1 MRTPCRYLD
10 GQVAVGASKDEV
22 WSDLNGEVGDV
33 LLKRLATRS
42 AALASRRQSPLSQGA
57 LKAN

>member
-1 MRTPCRYLD
+1 
-10 GQVAVGASKDEV
+10 VAVGASKDEV